1 MAVPKK
7 KTSHARKNSRRASV
21 SKLSAPTLTTC
32 AKCGEKILPHRV
44 CDNCGSY
51 DGKVVIAKEEK

>member
-7 KTSHARKNSRRASV
+7 KTSHARKNSRRSSV
-21 SKLSAPTLTTC
+21 SKLTAPSLTTC

-44 CDNCGSY
+44 CGNCGSY
-51 DGKVVIAKEEK
+51 DGREVIATAEK

>member
-21 SKLSAPTLTTC
+21 SKLAAPTLTTC

-51 DGKVVIAKEEK
+51 DGKVVIAKEDK

>member
-21 SKLSAPTLTTC
+21 SKLATPALTTC

-51 DGKVVIAKEEK
+51 DGKVVIEKEDK

>member
-7 KTSHARKNSRRASV
+7 KTSHARKNSRRSSV
-21 SKLSAPTLTTC
+21 SKLTAPTLTTC

-51 DGKVVIAKEEK
+51 DGKVVIEKEDK

>member
-7 KTSHARKNSRRASV
+7 KTSHARKNSRRSSV
-21 SKLSAPTLTTC
+21 SKLTAPTLTTC

-44 CDNCGSY
+44 CASCGSY
-51 DGKVVIAKEEK
+51 DGKVVIETEGK

>member
-51 DGKVVIAKEEK
+51 DGKVVIAKEDK